1 MPGKRGRSGEDEPYA
16 RGRHR
21 TVEAEQLNRPS
32 LKSPTV
38 RTEDRIGSEEPPL
51 AARSRRPDD
60 LLRLL
65 IGVLGIALLL
75 IVAWGAHATTSGVE
89 HDVSRT
95 TTHTSR
101 LLTGFLG
108 LPANLALLL
117 VPVVFAVER
126 LIRRDGARVPDGV
139 LAAVLAHAV
148 ALGTGLWVTTLAPF
162 AVHDAL
168 TRAAPDGGITDP
180 VHGYAAPAVAFMT
193 AVGMARRPRWRAV
206 LWAVLVL
213 NAFAMLAGGYAT
225 LSSVVLT
232 LLIGWSVGCGT
243 VYVVGSPNVRPTAL
257 SLPAALR
264 RAGLTAVTARRLADG
279 PESSPAERG
288 RRYRVEREDGPPLD
302 VTVVDR
308 EQQAQDFMHRAW
320 RHLVMRPISERG
332 SLQSLRQ
339 TMEQET
345 LLAYAA
351 ASAGAR
357 TPRLIGAYE
366 LGPDAV
372 MLVHEHIEARPLDLL
387 ADEEIDDRVLDGIW
401 EQVRTLHARR
411 IAHRRLTGDAL
422 LVDDSGAVHVTELG
436 RGEIAAGDILLRL
449 DTAQLLTTLAL
460 RIGPERSVASATRIL
475 GPDAVA
481 GSLPML
487 QPIALSR
494 STRAT
499 LRRLAKERTEREHEE
514 LSRAVDAAVDSAD
527 ESTSEDTHEDD
538 ALARIRRQVLL
549 IRPQAAVAPAR
560 LERIRPRTLITLVG
574 GVTVAG
580 YLLSQLVTLDF
591 GALVEQANW
600 TWVVVALGFSA
611 LTYVAA
617 AMSLLGFVPER
628 IPFGRTVLAQLASSF
643 ALAPAAVGGIALN
656 TRFLQRNRVRP
667 GFAVASVGA
676 SQLAGGVGH
685 VVLLLAFGYATGT
698 QDTTLFS
705 PSSATLVIGALLAV
719 AALVLAVAAVPR
731 LRRFATTR
739 VRALFSGVLPRLL
752 DLLQRPSKLITGF
765 GGILLLNLSYIACL
779 DASVRAFGH
788 SLGFAP
794 LAFAYLVGSAAGSA
808 IPTPGGIGGVET
820 ALASALTLAGLP
832 AATAFSAVLLH
843 RLLTF
848 WLPVLPGWLAFSH
861 LVRKQLL

>member
-1 MPGKRGRSGEDEPYA
+1 MN
-16 RGRHR
+16 
-21 TVEAEQLNRPS
+21 QPS
-32 LKSPTV
+32 LKPPTV
-38 RTEDRIGSEEPPL
+38 RAVDQAGGDEPPL

-108 LPANLALLL
+108 RPANLALLL

-126 LIRRDGARVPDGV
+126 LIRRDGSRVPDGV

-148 ALGTGLWVTTLAPF
+148 ALGTGLWVTTYAPF

-193 AVGMARRPRWRAV
+193 AVGTARRPRWRAV
-206 LWAVLVL
+206 LWAALAL
-213 NAFAMLAGGYAT
+213 NAFAMLAGGYTT
-225 LSSVVLT
+225 LSSVLLT

-243 VYVVGSPNVRPTAL
+243 VYAVGSPNVQPTAL
-257 SLPAALR
+257 SLPSALR
-264 RAGLTAVTARRLADG
+264 RAGLAAVTARRLVDRPG
-279 PESSPAERG
+279 SSPAERG
-288 RRYRVEREDGPPLD
+288 RRYRVVREDGSPLD

-308 EQQAQDFMHRAW
+308 EQQAQAFMHRAW
-320 RHLVMRPISERG
+320 RHLMMRPISERG

-351 ASAGAR
+351 VAAGAR

-372 MLVHEHIEARPLDLL
+372 MLVHEHIEARTLDLL
-387 ADEEIDDRVLDGIW
+387 ADEELDDTVLDGIW
-401 EQVRTLHARR
+401 DQVRTLHARR

-422 LVDDSGAVHVTELG
+422 LVDDSGAVHITELG
-436 RGEIAAGDILLRL
+436 HGEIAAGDILLRL

-460 RIGPERSVASATRIL
+460 RVGPERSVASATRIL

-499 LRRLAKERTEREHEE
+499 LRLLAKERREREHQE
-514 LSRAVDAAVDSAD
+514 LSRAVEAAD
-527 ESTSEDTHEDD
+527 EGPLEDTHEDD
-538 ALARIRRQVLL
+538 PLARIRRQVLL

-560 LERIRPRTLITLVG
+560 LERIRPRTLVTLVG
-574 GVTVAG
+574 GVTVAS

-617 AMSLLGFVPER
+617 AMSLLGFVPEK

-685 VVLLLAFGYATGT
+685 VVLLLAFGYVTGT
-698 QDTTLFS
+698 QDTALLS
-705 PSSATLVIGALLAV
+705 PSSANLVIGGLLAV
-719 AALVLAVAAVPR
+719 TVLMLAVAAVPR

-752 DLLQRPSKLITGF
+752 DLLQRPAKLVTGF

-820 ALASALTLAGLP
+820 VLASALTLAGLP

-848 WLPVLPGWLAFSH
+848 WLPVLPGWIAFSH